1 MSKTL
6 IKGSVVNS
14 GAEFLGKGDTYRELY
29 PKFKSGEI
37 PYKEVL
43 LKSFAC
49 WKGLK
54 SSDLPKV
61 YNRFEFVEGAKETL
75 KMIKE
80 MGIQT
85 ALLSNVA
92 THLAEFF
99 KQELNFDF
107 TTGNVLEV
115 KNGIFTGKIIE
126 FHDDKVK
133 EAMEILHVS
142 GIHPSDAISIGDRKD
157 DAKVFEKVK
166 FGVAFNGDETAR
178 KAAKYQIT
186 NFKELIN
193 IIKKESN

>member
-1 MSKTL
+1 
-6 IKGSVVNS
+6 
-14 GAEFLGKGDTYRELY
+14 
-29 PKFKSGEI
+29 
-37 PYKEVL
+37 
-43 LKSFAC
+43 
-49 WKGLK
+49 
-54 SSDLPKV
+54 
-61 YNRFEFVEGAKETL
+61 
-75 KMIKE
+75 MIKE